1 MRILNQS
8 TEDSE
13 EMSSLASDATPDT
26 QSTGDTSSCD
36 LDSETDT
43 PSSPTSSFGIA
54 SPRQDPPA
62 SAPKASPVPKLGL
75 SIPRLDLGSGA
86 AGTSA
91 KIAPRAV
98 GAPSTFQPGPLKLD
112 KLQRD
117 TNSPMTRQQ
126 PASGRSKIPHLTV
139 ELLSPAF
146 KIEADTSGAG
156 SSDITNLQV
165 QCAGKFGVRQDRVQ
179 LYALMPISGANNI
192 PDGCDKVAV
201 HVHGSGKRDSIV
213 QLKISLVYLGFR
225 NYLKELSAWLLNF
238 LSFPFP
244 ADFSLQAIEEVLSEN
259 QKLKSMAAPLSAG
272 NFGGTSNS
280 SELDLLKQEVARLRQ
295 RLTSSEMLRH
305 RGQQA
310 LQELKEE
317 FETLHFDLL
326 QHTDNVMS
334 ARTPR
339 PALELTAGGGGHD

>member
-1 MRILNQS
+1 
-8 TEDSE
+8 
-13 EMSSLASDATPDT
+13 MSSLASDATPDT

-36 LDSETDT
+36 LDSDTET

-62 SAPKASPVPKLGL
+62 GAPRTSPVPKLGL
-75 SIPRLDLGSGA
+75 SIPRLDLGSGG
-86 AGTSA
+86 AGPPVETAS
-91 KIAPRAV
+91 RGV
-98 GAPSTFQPGPLKLD
+98 GAPPMLKPGPLNLGN
-112 KLQRD
+112 LQRD
-117 TNSPMTRQQ
+117 TNSPMTSKQ
-126 PASGRSKIPHLTV
+126 PASGRSKTTQLAV

-146 KIEADTSGAG
+146 KIEVDTAGAG

-179 LYALMPISGANNI
+179 LYALMPISNTNYI
-192 PDGCDKVAV
+192 PDGCENVAV
-201 HVHGSGKRDSIV
+201 HVHGS
-213 QLKISLVYLGFR
+213 
-225 NYLKELSAWLLNF
+225 
-238 LSFPFP
+238 
-244 ADFSLQAIEEVLSEN
+244 DFSLQAIEEVLSEN
-259 QKLKSMAAPLSAG
+259 QKLKSLAPPLL
-272 NFGGTSNS
+272 TSNLASTNSS
-280 SELDLLKQEVARLRQ
+280 SELELLKQEVARLRQ

-326 QHTDNVMS
+326 QHTDNVLS

-339 PALELTAGGGGHD
+339 PALELTAGGTGQD